1 MCRAR
6 DELLSHPSHSPF
18 PPISQPRLSLQIPQ
32 RFGKREV
39 RASVRGELRS
49 ASSSSSAAAA
59 SRTMPA
65 LAAPSTTGCGKCVP
79 GYFWVGS
86 PWRGSCRGW
95 VHPSIWL
102 PPQGAT
108 GPCSAEALAG
118 MGAVTLGCGLGT
130 VAFWRR
136 AAVGSASWGEAIWT
150 IPGRCVPSISQAGCG
165 RWDGST
171 CLAIFRRNVGQAGA
185 SPAIALPQ
193 PLSPARHTPQHVRAG
208 AGAARGLCQMKR
220 GLERLPCPRAD
231 GGERCSSGQLVKHS
245 GDFLQKLFAMAVVHP
260 RQMSAWSWGWGAL
273 EGCRGVPTPGAVSSH
288 CPMLLL
294 QRPRA
299 LYPAGVSLAARRQ
312 PRSR

>member
-6 DELLSHPSHSPF
+6 DELLSHPF
-18 PPISQPRLSLQIPQ
+18 PPISQPRLSLRILQ

-108 GPCSAEALAG
+108 GARSAEALAW

-130 VAFWRR
+130 VAFWGR
-136 AAVGSASWGEAIWT
+136 AAAGSASRGEVIWT
-150 IPGRCVPSISQAGCG
+150 
-165 RWDGST
+165 
-171 CLAIFRRNVGQAGA
+171 
-185 SPAIALPQ
+185 
-193 PLSPARHTPQHVRAG
+193 
-208 AGAARGLCQMKR
+208 
-220 GLERLPCPRAD
+220 
-231 GGERCSSGQLVKHS
+231 
-245 GDFLQKLFAMAVVHP
+245 
-260 RQMSAWSWGWGAL
+260 
-273 EGCRGVPTPGAVSSH
+273 TPGAGV
-288 CPMLLL
+288 C
-294 QRPRA
+294 RA
-299 LYPAGVSLAARRQ
+299 SPKLAAAGGTAAPARLYLGGM
-312 PRSR
+312 